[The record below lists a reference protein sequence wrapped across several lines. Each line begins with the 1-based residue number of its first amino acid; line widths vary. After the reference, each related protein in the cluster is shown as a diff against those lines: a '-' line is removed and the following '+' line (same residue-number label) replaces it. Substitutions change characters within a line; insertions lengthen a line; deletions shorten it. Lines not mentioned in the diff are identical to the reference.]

1 MSLAN
6 ELEKLKILRDSAGI
20 TAEEYEKFRNWL
32 LEECVR
38 HIEAVHDLNPNACVS
53 GQPGATQRGDGEP
66 RVKFPRTDARPE
78 GNSASTYFGE
88 LDYSLVK
95 LPVRHVADSGPAPRV
110 AAETQPESARPAPCF
125 DQRQVLGDTVRTQ
138 SSRPVEA
145 FQKAAA
151 AVASAV
157 GTPAVR
163 AVEATV
169 KDANV
174 KIIAP
179 RVRVEDEQPAASW
192 GLAAQRVEVSFSSQG
207 AVLDVKQPARRIE
220 VFEKEQAA
228 AATVAPAL
236 HTANATTQSL
246 SSSLHSSA
254 ELASGSLAAEVT
266 SPSQAWEMNDRLLEE
281 CVRGFEAFY
290 ASKPSG
296 RDRWGW
302 DRRRYTIPSYTVLMS
317 LIDSCFRA
325 FGIRF

>member
-6 ELEKLKILRDSAGI
+6 ELQKLKILRDSAGI
-20 TAEEYEKFRNWL
+20 TADEYEKFRNWL

-38 HIEAVHDLNPNACVS
+38 HIEAVHDLNTNDCVS
-53 GQPGATQRGDGEP
+53 GPLGAAQRGDGEP

-110 AAETQPESARPAPCF
+110 VAETQPESARPAPRF
-125 DQRQVLGDTVRTQ
+125 DQRQALGDTVRTQ
-138 SSRPVEA
+138 SARPVEA

-169 KDANV
+169 KDASV
-174 KIIAP
+174 KIIPP
-179 RVRVEDEQPAASW
+179 RVRVEGERPAASW

-254 ELASGSLAAEVT
+254 ELASGSLPAEVS
-266 SPSQAWEMNDRLLEE
+266 SPSQAGEVKDRLLEE

-296 RDRWGW
+296 RDRWGL
-302 DRRRYTIPSYTVLMS
+302 P
-317 LIDSCFRA
+317 
-325 FGIRF
+325 RFKLVRGMVQRWFQSA